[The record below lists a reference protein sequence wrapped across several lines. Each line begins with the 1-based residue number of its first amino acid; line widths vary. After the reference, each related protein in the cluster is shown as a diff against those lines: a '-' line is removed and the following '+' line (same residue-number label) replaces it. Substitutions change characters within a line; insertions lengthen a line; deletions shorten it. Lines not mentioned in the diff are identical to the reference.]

1 LGERL
6 VRNEEVSGSIPLSST
21 SYAALGAAMLDDRTA
36 KIVENKEVSP
46 FDPVGPPEA
55 HPVQTCA
62 RFDQSL
68 SFVRSM
74 DGEGARM
81 QGSEFSYDTTVG
93 DLQAL
98 QSFMMR
104 QVFVRNR
111 RDYLI
116 ALAGVVLC
124 AIFLTTVIVLSA
136 SPRTLAMPRSS
147 GSFLVSYLSLI
158 AVLLTGAVL
167 ALLPMV
173 RLRLRT
179 VRMQVSQGGPL
190 VGPTSLS
197 IGVEGLMI
205 ARKLMTTTYSWG
217 AFRRVT
223 VEKGA
228 VILVIDNGMGVI
240 VPAGAFQSDGERF
253 EFAAEISRRIAAA
266 QPT

>member
-1 LGERL
+1 
-6 VRNEEVSGSIPLSST
+6 
-21 SYAALGAAMLDDRTA
+21 
-36 KIVENKEVSP
+36 
-46 FDPVGPPEA
+46 
-55 HPVQTCA
+55 
-62 RFDQSL
+62 
-68 SFVRSM
+68 
-74 DGEGARM
+74 M

-98 QSFMMR
+98 QSHMMR

-111 RDYLI
+111 RDYMI

-124 AIFLTTVIVLSA
+124 AIFLTAVIVLNA
-136 SPRTLAMPRSS
+136 SPRALAMPRSP

-179 VRMQVSQGGPL
+179 VRMQVSNDGPL
-190 VGPTSLS
+190 VGPTRLS
-197 IGVEGLMI
+197 IGVDGLMI
-205 ARKLMTTTYSWG
+205 ARKLMKTTYSWG
-217 AFRRVT
+217 AFRRAT

-253 EFAAEISRRIAAA
+253 EFAAEISRRIADA
-266 QPT
+266 QPA